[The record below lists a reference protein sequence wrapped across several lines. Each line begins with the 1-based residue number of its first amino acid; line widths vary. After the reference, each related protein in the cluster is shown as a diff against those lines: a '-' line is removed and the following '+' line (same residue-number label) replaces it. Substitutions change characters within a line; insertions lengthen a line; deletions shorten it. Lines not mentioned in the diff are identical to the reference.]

1 MPKKK
6 RKNLCKNLKLRKF
19 LFEILSMKDFDLIN
33 LKRLRIKML
42 GLKQL
47 LEKITKNQ
55 WWYENQNKFKNQNS

>member
-6 RKNLCKNLKLRKF
+6 RKNLCKSLKLRNF

-55 WWYENQNKFKNQNS
+55 WW